1 MCVCD
6 DKNIGDAVILKS
18 AEQPCFHNAA
28 MFLDL
33 AISRTDRWKAE
44 LQAWTTL
51 GGARA
56 PLEGVRAPL
65 LIARKPINYCPMCG
79 RRLSLGDA
87 GREDT

>member
-6 DKNIGDAVILKS
+6 DKNIGEAVILKS
-18 AEQPCFHNAA
+18 AEQPCLHDAA

-33 AISRTDRWKAE
+33 AISRTDRWQAE

-51 GGARA
+51 GG
-56 PLEGVRAPL
+56 VRSPL
-65 LIARKPINYCPMCG
+65 LIARKPINYCPTCG

-87 GREDT
+87 GRRENEG